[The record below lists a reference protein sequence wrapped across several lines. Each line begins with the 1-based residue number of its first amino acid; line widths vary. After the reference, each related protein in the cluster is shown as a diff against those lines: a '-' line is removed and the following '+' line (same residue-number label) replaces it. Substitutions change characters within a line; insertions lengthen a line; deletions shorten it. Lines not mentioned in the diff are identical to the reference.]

1 MPSVSLLI
9 GWGHISCCA
18 RFGRMVGS
26 ISLSVVALHQ
36 QTAGLECPATLQT
49 SLHSLALVCHVHCH
63 AGMRVSPCRGGG
75 LVLSAYCQCAMNR
88 CLHVRKCRARQQD
101 FPSCR
106 AVAEALQVSH
116 PSASYAEH
124 LLPGSEQDVGCGH
137 DFMSTIM
144 SWFPIQNIDQI
155 WTRFSP
161 VRDKVK
167 PHQR

>member
-49 SLHSLALVCHVHCH
+49 SLHSLALVCHIHCH

-106 AVAEALQVSH
+106 AVAEPFKSLTPLLVMQSTCCQGQNRTLGVDMISCQLLCPSFPSKTSLRYGPVS
-116 PSASYAEH
+116 AQ
-124 LLPGSEQDVGCGH
+124 SE
-137 DFMSTIM
+137 T
-144 SWFPIQNIDQI
+144 
-155 WTRFSP
+155 
-161 VRDKVK
+161 K
-167 PHQR
+167 